1 MSRLPIDYSLYLVS
15 DPYDPANPDRY
26 FERIRD
32 ALRGGTTLLQF
43 REKKATSKQLFT
55 IAKALK
61 KLAEPFHVPLI
72 INDRV
77 DLALAV
83 DADGVHVG
91 QDDLPAQVVRRLI
104 GDDKIVGV
112 SAATVA
118 EAAQAEAD
126 GADYLGVGSVFPTR
140 SKSDATATSIE
151 ELKAIRQTVHIPIV
165 AIGGIN
171 EVSLRQ
177 LDPADI
183 DGIAVISAILSQQ
196 DVTGAAKKLKK
207 SFLQRQNHY

>member
-1 MSRLPIDYSLYLVS
+1 MPHLPIDYSLYLVS
-15 DPYDPANPDRY
+15 DPYDPAAPDRY
-26 FERIRD
+26 FNRIRD

-43 REKKATSKQLFT
+43 REKKASSKQLLN
-55 IAKALK
+55 IAATLK
-61 KLAEPFHVPLI
+61 KLAGPFHVPLI

-91 QDDLPAQVVRRLI
+91 QNDLPARVVRRLI
-104 GDDKIVGV
+104 GSEKIVGV

-118 EAAQAEAD
+118 EAVQAEAD
-126 GADYLGVGSVFPTR
+126 GADYLGVGSIFPTR
-140 SKSDATATSIE
+140 SKADATVTSID
-151 ELKAIRQTVHIPIV
+151 ELKAIRRAVHIPIV
-165 AIGGIN
+165 AIGGIDRAN
-171 EVSLRQ
+171 LRR

-196 DVTGAAKKLKK
+196 DVTGAAKKLKEC
-207 SFLQRQNHY
+207 FLQLGDSL